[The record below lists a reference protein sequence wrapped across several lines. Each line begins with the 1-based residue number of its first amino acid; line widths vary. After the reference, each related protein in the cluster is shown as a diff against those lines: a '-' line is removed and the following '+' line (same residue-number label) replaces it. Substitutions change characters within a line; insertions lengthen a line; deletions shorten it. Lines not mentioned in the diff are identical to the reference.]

1 MLKQLQK
8 KIQGSLIL
16 KRVLW
21 SIGIVFI
28 YMVGKY
34 IPVGTVPLYDNISTT
49 GFDLTNS
56 LDTLAMVSGGN
67 FSMQNLFSLGL
78 SPWMTSMILWRFLS
92 LFEIVKAATKR
103 QTHLYQMSLMFIVAL
118 IQSYGFSSVSDYYDI
133 SAFGSASQTML
144 RISSMVIMI
153 AGSYVLTWLANL
165 NAQKGVGGPS
175 VIIISNMTLNFLL
188 NIAALISLNS
198 FTAIEWTLI
207 ALAIVL
213 GSSLLIWITLVVYR
227 AEYRIPIRRI
237 TIVSSFAERTYIPLR
252 MTPAGGM
259 PFMYAMTLMT
269 LSPILIAIL
278 LGFFPNNQWL
288 QYLSANFSISQLPGI
303 VFYIFLLFI
312 LAIGFAYFNLDPGE
326 IAEGMQKGGDFIEG
340 VRPGLATKKYI
351 NKYLWRLTIIGSIYT
366 SIMGGLPMLIV
377 WSQSGQMSFAL
388 LINNIYIMT
397 TLMIGIVEQINVM
410 ETWKQYNDL
419 I

>member
-1 MLKQLQK
+1 MFKQLLK
-8 KIQGSLIL
+8 TIRGSLIL

-21 SIGIVFI
+21 SIGVVFI
-28 YMVGKY
+28 YMLGKY
-34 IPVGTVPLYDNISTT
+34 IPIGTVPLYRNVSAT
-49 GFDLTNS
+49 GFDLTDA

-67 FSMQNLFSLGL
+67 FSMQNLFSLGI

-103 QTHLYQMSLMFIVAL
+103 QTHLYQMTLMFIVAL
-118 IQSYGFSSVSDYYDI
+118 IQAYGFSSVSDYYDI
-133 SAFGSASQTML
+133 VELGPASQILL
-144 RISSMVIMI
+144 RLASMVIMI
-153 AGSYVLTWLANL
+153 AGSFVLSWLANL
-165 NAQKGVGGPS
+165 NARKGVGGPS

-188 NIAALISLNS
+188 NIVALITQNS
-198 FTAIEWTLI
+198 FNPLEWLLI
-207 ALAIVL
+207 TLAIVL

-237 TIVSSFAERTYIPLR
+237 MIVSSFAERTYIPIRL
-252 MTPAGGM
+252 TPAGGM

-269 LSPILIAIL
+269 LPPIVISIL
-278 LGFFPNNQWL
+278 LGFFPDNQWL
-288 QYLSANFSISQLPGI
+288 QFLSANFSISQLPGI
-303 VFYIFLLFI
+303 LSYIFLLFI
-312 LAIGFAYFNLDPGE
+312 LAIGFSYFNLDPGE

-351 NKYLWRLTIIGSIYT
+351 NKYLWRLTIIGAIYT
-366 SIMGGLPMLIV
+366 AIMGGLPMLIV

-397 TLMIGIVEQINVM
+397 TLMLGIVEQINVM
-410 ETWKQYNDL
+410 LTWKQYNDL